1 MKTQMTDTQT
11 SDESEPTSE
20 TVAQAQA
27 NARPGFLLRRLAP
40 LAGLL
45 IFAAALWII
54 HNETGHLHV
63 RDIAA
68 SFRTIAPADI
78 AFAAALT
85 FGSYLILSVADW
97 FALHYSSTRLPWHKA
112 GQAATLA
119 YAVSNVVGFGPLT
132 STAIRIRLYSVWG
145 IDTDTLAIITLVTT
159 ASLYLCG
166 GAVAGLGLILRPAE
180 IVSVFGGNPG
190 LYQALGSVLVTV
202 LMAAMLL
209 TLRVKAPVEWRG
221 VTITPPPRW
230 VPWLQVTASITD
242 WLLSAAVVWILLPE
256 IVRPDLIAFLPLF
269 ILAGLFGA
277 LSGLPGGVGAF
288 DATLILVAPAG
299 SEAAYIAALVVY
311 RVVYFAGPLLVAG
324 IGAAW
329 SVRRKIPATAIG
341 AQTAFTLVAKM
352 IAPPVFALL
361 TFLSGAMML
370 LSAATPDLGSRL
382 RALNDWLPLG
392 VIEASHFAASLAGLI
407 LLFLA
412 SGLYRRLHRAW
423 TATLALSLAAALLAL
438 LRGLHWSD
446 AAWLLTLFTLL
457 ALSGPAFYR
466 RAETESGRLG
476 REWTAAILATLLLVV
491 WVGYVAYRHIPYHDE
506 LWWSFLI
513 HGDESRTL
521 RAISGAIILFFLVAI
536 WRWVGG
542 TRSTAHPGELN
553 VESATNLRQILA
565 TATVS
570 HPDSNLA
577 LLGDKRFIFSP
588 SGKSFI
594 QYGIRGNNWI
604 AMGEPTGEPRE
615 IKPLMW
621 TFREAADQAGAR
633 PIFHAVRETALADL
647 IDLGLVAQKIGETAL
662 VPLAQFSIEGSTR
675 AELRQARNR
684 AIREGASFEI
694 LTPEEAAPLM
704 PALRSI
710 SDEWLAGHGGAEKGF
725 SLGRFDEAYLAH
737 FPIALVRMAG
747 DPMAF
752 ANLWT
757 TPDGHEFSVDLM
769 RQARGSPHGVMDYLF
784 TELGLW
790 GKANGYAIMDLGMA
804 PLSGLEAHRLAPMMN
819 RLGTFV
825 YERAGRLYGFDGLRK
840 YKNKFLPDWEPVYLA
855 APSRMM
861 LPAALGDV
869 ALLTSGGLL
878 GLFGNGRARAD

>member
-1 MKTQMTDTQT
+1 MTDTQAPGKT
-11 SDESEPTSE
+11 GPSQVKRT
-20 TVAQAQA
+20 QAPA
-27 NARPGFLLRRLAP
+27 DPKSGFLLRRLAP

-45 IFAAALWII
+45 VFAAALWTI

-68 SFRTIAPADI
+68 SFRTIAYSDI
-78 AFAAALT
+78 GFAAALT
-85 FGSYLILSVADW
+85 FGSYLMLSLADW
-97 FALHYSSTRLPWHKA
+97 FALHYSSARLPWHKA
-112 GQAATLA
+112 GHAATLS

-132 STAIRIRLYSVWG
+132 STAVRIRLYSVWG
-145 IDTDTLAIITLVTT
+145 IDTGTVAIITVITA
-159 ASLYLCG
+159 ASLYLSG
-166 GAVAGLGLILRPAE
+166 GAVAGVGLILRPAE
-180 IVSVFGGNPG
+180 IAGFFGGHPA
-190 LYQALGSVLVTV
+190 LYQVLGIVLVALLAAAIV
-202 LMAAMLL
+202 LA
-209 TLRVKAPVEWRG
+209 LRLKAPINWRG
-221 VTITPPPRW
+221 LTITAPPRW
-230 VPWLQVTASITD
+230 VPGLQVLASITD
-242 WLLSAAVVWILLPE
+242 WLLSAAVIWILLPE
-256 IVRPDLIAFLPLF
+256 MVRPDLIAFLPLF

-277 LSGLPGGVGAF
+277 LSGLPGGIGAF
-288 DATLILVAPAG
+288 DATLILVAPPG
-299 SEAAYIAALVVY
+299 SEAAYVAALVVY
-311 RVVYFAGPLLVAG
+311 RVVYFAGPLLAVG
-324 IGAAW
+324 IATAW

-341 AQTAFTLVAKM
+341 AQTAFASVAKM
-352 IAPPVFALL
+352 VAPPVFALL

-423 TATLALSLAAALLAL
+423 TATLALSLAAAVLAI

-446 AAWLLTLFTLL
+446 ATWLLTLFTLL

-466 RAETESGRLG
+466 RAEAGRLRLG

-491 WVGYVAYRHIPYHDE
+491 WVGYVSYRHIPYHDE

-513 HGDESRTL
+513 RGDESRTL
-521 RAISGAIILFFLVAI
+521 RAISGAIILFFLIAI
-536 WRWVGG
+536 WRWLGSRQA
-542 TRSTAHPGELN
+542 TTDPRALDAASTA
-553 VESATNLRQILA
+553 SLRQVLA
-565 TATVS
+565 SATVS

-604 AMGEPTGEPRE
+604 SMGEPTGETNE
-615 IKPLMW
+615 IKALLW
-621 TFREAADQAGAR
+621 AFREAADLAGAR
-633 PIFHAVRETALADL
+633 PIFYAVRESALGDL

-662 VPLAQFSIEGSTR
+662 ISLVNFGIEGPKR

-684 AIREGASFEI
+684 AIRDGASFEI
-694 LTPEEAAPLM
+694 LTPDEAAPLM
-704 PALRSI
+704 PALKDI
-710 SDEWLAGHGGAEKGF
+710 SDEWLTGHGGAEKGF
-725 SLGRFDEAYLAH
+725 SLGRFDEAYLAN

-747 DPMAF
+747 EPIAF

-757 TPDGHEFSVDLM
+757 TPDRREFSVDLM
-769 RQARGSPHGVMDYLF
+769 RHAEGSPHGVMDYLF

-790 GKANGYAIMDLGMA
+790 GKENGYAVMDMGMA
-804 PLSGLEAHRLAPMMN
+804 PLSGLEAHRLAPLLT

-825 YERAGRLYGFDGLRK
+825 YERAGSLYGFDGLRK
-840 YKNKFLPDWEPVYLA
+840 YKNKFLPDWEPLYLA
-855 APSRMM
+855 APGRMM

-878 GLFGNGRARAD
+878 GLFGRGRARAD